1 MSGTPAVELA
11 VQDVTGVRVAVAL
24 GVDRVELCSALGLGG
39 VTPSVGVVE
48 AAVAAAQGVVGVHV
62 LVRPRPGDFEYDRDE
77 LDVTLR
83 DVRRALDAGAAGV
96 VVGALTEAG
105 ALDVGYVRTVVE
117 LAQGRE
123 VTIHRAVDVSADPAA
138 AVLAAAESGATRVL
152 TSGGAPSATE
162 GTATLARMVSLV
174 GDRLQVMA
182 GGGITPDTVP
192 AVLASGVHAVHF
204 SARRA
209 VASRGI
215 PLGARDDGSHDVTD
229 PDLARR
235 TVAAVRHW
243 RADTLRG

>member
-11 VQDVTGVRVAVAL
+11 VQDVTGVRVAVDL

-39 VTPSVGVVE
+39 VSPSVGVVE
-48 AAVAAAQGVVGVHV
+48 ATVAAAQGVVGVHV
-62 LVRPRPGDFEYDRDE
+62 LVRPRPGGFEYDRDE

-83 DVRRALDAGAAGV
+83 DVRRVLDAGAAGV

-152 TSGGAPSATE
+152 TSGGAPSAPE
-162 GTATLARMVSLV
+162 GTSTLARMVSHV

-182 GGGITPDTVP
+182 GGGITPDTVA

-235 TVAAVRHW
+235 TVAAVR
-243 RADTLRG
+243 R

>member
-1 MSGTPAVELA
+1 MSGAPAVELA

-24 GVDRVELCSALGLGG
+24 GVDRVELCSALGVGG

-152 TSGGAPSATE
+152 TSGGAPSAPE
-162 GTATLARMVSLV
+162 GMATLARMVSLV

-204 SARRA
+204 SARRT
-209 VASRGI
+209 VGSRGI